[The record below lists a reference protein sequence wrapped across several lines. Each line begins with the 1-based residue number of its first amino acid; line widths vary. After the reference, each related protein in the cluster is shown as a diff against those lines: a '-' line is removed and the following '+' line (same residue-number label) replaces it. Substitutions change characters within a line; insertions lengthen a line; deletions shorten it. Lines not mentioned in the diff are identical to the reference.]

1 MVLAADCDD
10 PEEEVV
16 ELAQKIEDAYMLPF
30 VIVADSEGNYLG
42 GASGM
47 QTPEG
52 LRATLEAGYTFVT
65 YGPDFQLIKD
75 AVQTGIRTF
84 QEVCR

>member
-1 MVLAADCDD
+1 LQEGFVVLAADCDD

-16 ELAQKIEDAYMLPF
+16 ELAKKIEEAYMLPF

-52 LRATLEAGYTFVT
+52 LRTLLGAE
-65 YGPDFQLIKD
+65 D
-75 AVQTGIRTF
+75 
-84 QEVCR
+84 

>member
-1 MVLAADCDD
+1 MALAADCDD

-16 ELAQKIEDAYMLPF
+16 DLARRLDEAYMLPF
-30 VIVADSEGNYLG
+30 VIVTDSNGQFLG

-52 LRATLEAGYTFVT
+52 LL
-65 YGPDFQLIKD
+65 
-75 AVQTGIRTF
+75 GILG
-84 QEVCR
+84 E

>member
-1 MVLAADCDD
+1 MPRPDIAPVLQEGFVALAADCDD

-16 ELAQKIEDAYMLPF
+16 DLARRLDDAYMLPF
-30 VIVADSEGNYLG
+30 VIVADSNGQFIG

-52 LRATLEAGYTFVT
+52 LLGLLSSET
-65 YGPDFQLIKD
+65 
-75 AVQTGIRTF
+75 
-84 QEVCR
+84 

>member
-1 MVLAADCDD
+1 MPRPDIAPVLQEGFVALAADCDD

-16 ELAQKIEDAYMLPF
+16 DLAQRLEDAYMLPF
-30 VIVADSEGNYLG
+30 VIVADSNGQFVG

-52 LRATLEAGYTFVT
+52 LLGLLGAG
-65 YGPDFQLIKD
+65 
-75 AVQTGIRTF
+75 A
-84 QEVCR
+84 

>member
-1 MVLAADCDD
+1 VPRPDIGPVLQEGFVALAADCDD

-16 ELAQKIEDAYMLPF
+16 ELAKRIEDAYMLPF
-30 VIVADSEGNYLG
+30 VIVADSEGNYLS

-52 LRATLEAGYTFVT
+52 LLGLLSAG
-65 YGPDFQLIKD
+65 D
-75 AVQTGIRTF
+75 
-84 QEVCR
+84 

>member
-1 MVLAADCDD
+1 MEALVPRPDIGPVLQAGFVALAADCDD

-16 ELAQKIEDAYMLPF
+16 DLARRIEDAYMLPF
-30 VIVADSEGNYLG
+30 VIVADANGQFIA

-52 LRATLEAGYTFVT
+52 FLGLLGAG
-65 YGPDFQLIKD
+65 D
-75 AVQTGIRTF
+75 
-84 QEVCR
+84 

>member
-16 ELAQKIEDAYMLPF
+16 ELAKQIEEAYMLPF

-42 GASGM
+42 GVSGM

-52 LRATLEAGYTFVT
+52 LRALLGAS
-65 YGPDFQLIKD
+65 D
-75 AVQTGIRTF
+75 
-84 QEVCR
+84 

>member
-1 MVLAADCDD
+1 VALAADCDD

-42 GASGM
+42 GVSGM

-52 LRATLEAGYTFVT
+52 LLNLLGS
-65 YGPDFQLIKD
+65 GS
-75 AVQTGIRTF
+75 
-84 QEVCR
+84 

>member
-1 MVLAADCDD
+1 MPRPDIASALQEGFVALAADCDD

-16 ELAQKIEDAYMLPF
+16 DLAKRLEDAYMLPF
-30 VIVADSEGNYLG
+30 VIVADSNGQFVG

-52 LRATLEAGYTFVT
+52 LLGLLGAE
-65 YGPDFQLIKD
+65 D
-75 AVQTGIRTF
+75 
-84 QEVCR
+84 

>member
-1 MVLAADCDD
+1 MEALVPRPDVGPVLQDGFVALAADCDD

-16 ELAQKIEDAYMLPF
+16 DLARRIEDAQMLPF
-30 VIVADSEGNYLG
+30 VIVADSNGQFLA

-52 LRATLEAGYTFVT
+52 LLGLLGAG
-65 YGPDFQLIKD
+65 D
-75 AVQTGIRTF
+75 
-84 QEVCR
+84 

>member
-1 MVLAADCDD
+1 MPRPDIGPVLQEGFVALAADCDD

-16 ELAQKIEDAYMLPF
+16 ELAKKIEDAYMLPF

-42 GASGM
+42 GASGA

-52 LRATLEAGYTFVT
+52 LLSLLGVD
-65 YGPDFQLIKD
+65 G
-75 AVQTGIRTF
+75 
-84 QEVCR
+84 

>member
-1 MVLAADCDD
+1 MPRPDIGPVLQEGYIALAADCDD

-16 ELAQKIEDAYMLPF
+16 DLARKLEDAYMLPF
-30 VIVADSEGNYLG
+30 IIVADSNGQFVA

-52 LRATLEAGYTFVT
+52 LLALLGAG
-65 YGPDFQLIKD
+65 D
-75 AVQTGIRTF
+75 
-84 QEVCR
+84 

>member
-1 MVLAADCDD
+1 MPRPDIAPVLREGYVALAADCDA

-16 ELAQKIEDAYMLPF
+16 DLAGKIENAYMLPF
-30 VIVADSEGNYLG
+30 VIVADSNGQFLA

-52 LRATLEAGYTFVT
+52 LLGLLTAE
-65 YGPDFQLIKD
+65 D
-75 AVQTGIRTF
+75 
-84 QEVCR
+84 

>member
-1 MVLAADCDD
+1 VPRPDIGPVLQEGFVVLAADCDD

-52 LRATLEAGYTFVT
+52 LRALLGA
-65 YGPDFQLIKD
+65 DD
-75 AVQTGIRTF
+75 
-84 QEVCR
+84 

>member
-1 MVLAADCDD
+1 MPRPDIAPVLQEGFVALAADCDD

-16 ELAQKIEDAYMLPF
+16 DLARRLDDAYMLPF
-30 VIVADSEGNYLG
+30 VIVADSSGQFIG

-52 LRATLEAGYTFVT
+52 LLGLLSSET
-65 YGPDFQLIKD
+65 
-75 AVQTGIRTF
+75 
-84 QEVCR
+84 